1 MVIPRASSVELLASQ
16 FVLQRPEQLQIYQ
29 VREGLEV
36 SWKTSSCTELCVV
49 SCERVSGEG
58 GGFSQKVKGNRT
70 RLEGLESCTDY
81 EVSVIAVLGHLHSK
95 DASALVSTIPGFDAV
110 DQLDPILQPSENS
123 LTATW
128 IAYEKLNCV
137 KKYLVAI
144 CKEGSSGRC
153 PEGREELRD
162 DAMPMMTFR
171 SEADLDM
178 CTDYTLHITPLFNGK
193 RLKERKVAF
202 RTLPQPVEDAAR
214 LLTLVEIDWG
224 GDNKMISLRWN
235 PVQCVAQYQVFRK
248 INTVQCGMW
257 EKIGSTKENWFKSK
271 GSPCTEYKFGVKV
284 RIEDQ
289 LSEVV
294 EFATLMTK
302 ADTSVP
308 YVAANL
314 TINPTPDGAF
324 LTWDRDMCIK
334 FYMTRACQVSDSG
347 NGDPDFCFEKEFVV
361 QDPTQYKMEQKLE
374 HLRPCSTYTL
384 EIIPR
389 TGDSEELVAD
399 SRSFTTASPPTSP
412 PQEMSVSFDQ
422 ATNKVYISWSE
433 VQCARGYRI
442 YQTLSNSGTQTAWD
456 EEGLSVDL
464 ENPEPCVTYSYSVSA
479 FVEGQESEP
488 TPFHKMQ
495 VPPSAHRFDQPV
507 LVIEERTGG
516 HVTLMIDKENHR
528 CKVFILTSSFMP

>member
-1 MVIPRASSVELLASQ
+1 MVIPRASVELLASQ
-16 FVLQRPEQLQIYQ
+16 FVPQRPEQLQIYQ
-29 VREGLEV
+29 VKEGLEV
-36 SWKTSSCTELCVV
+36 SWKASSCTELYVV

-95 DASALVSTIPGFDAV
+95 VASALVSTIPGFDAV

-137 KKYLVAI
+137 KKYLVTI

-248 INTVQCGMW
+248 INTGCGAW
-257 EKIGSTKENWFKSK
+257 EKIGTTRENVFESK
-271 GSPCTEYKFGVKV
+271 AAPCTEYKYGVLAK
-284 RIEDQ
+284 IENQ
-289 LSEVV
+289 AVEV
-294 EFATLMTK
+294 EFDKAIMTK
-302 ADTSVP
+302 VNTSVP
-308 YVAANL
+308 YLAENL
-314 TINPTPDGAF
+314 AIKPTIDGAQ
-324 LTWDRDMCIK
+324 LTWDRGMCIK
-334 FYMTRACQVSDSG
+334 SFRTRICQVLQSGIRNQDS
-347 NGDPDFCFEKEFVV
+347 CIERV
-361 QDPTQYKMEQKLE
+361 
-374 HLRPCSTYTL
+374 
-384 EIIPR
+384 
-389 TGDSEELVAD
+389 
-399 SRSFTTASPPTSP
+399 
-412 PQEMSVSFDQ
+412 
-422 ATNKVYISWSE
+422 
-433 VQCARGYRI
+433 
-442 YQTLSNSGTQTAWD
+442 
-456 EEGLSVDL
+456 LSVNDQS
-464 ENPEPCVTYSYSVSA
+464 CKKRQISYLRYLIS
-479 FVEGQESEP
+479 
-488 TPFHKMQ
+488 
-495 VPPSAHRFDQPV
+495 D
-507 LVIEERTGG
+507 I
-516 HVTLMIDKENHR
+516 
-528 CKVFILTSSFMP
+528 